1 MGPIIFIIQLL
12 LYPYLSNRF
21 SALSLWRISA
31 MASAVVYPLFSL
43 LPRVTENEDEGKFVL
58 WSFLLLLLMVRFAA
72 NVVG

>member
-1 MGPIIFIIQLL
+1 
-12 LYPYLSNRF
+12 
-21 SALSLWRISA
+21 